1 MSNKW
6 RCRHMGTWSI
16 VPYIKHVLI
25 FHWTKIDG
33 PTWLISNF
41 PFNIDPNSSLP
52 IDKMAGCQTII
63 SLNIDGPQI
72 AQLNNMIYIY
82 ILHISVCF
90 SFSCSTFHVFHVWFF
105 PQDNSGFITVENLR
119 QILGETL
126 DSEDV
131 SSDTDTGD
139 GKSKDYFD
147 GNTRYIVIMI
157 YDIWWYG

>member
-82 ILHISVCF
+82 TYYIFLYVFLLVVLHSM
-90 SFSCSTFHVFHVWFF
+90 SST
-105 PQDNSGFITVENLR
+105 SGFFHRTTQASSPWRIFDRSWAKPWTAR
-119 QILGETL
+119 TFRRTRTPAMGKAKTILMVTP
-126 DSEDV
+126 
-131 SSDTDTGD
+131 
-139 GKSKDYFD
+139 
-147 GNTRYIVIMI
+147 
-157 YDIWWYG
+157 DI